1 MCEVAL
7 AESLIETPAV
17 HERGVGGSGQL
28 TLPLEF
34 LYHHMQNGDK
44 IITIG
49 LLEGEMR

>member
-1 MCEVAL
+1 MCEAAL
-7 AESLIETPAV
+7 AEFLVETPAV
-17 HERGVGGSGQL
+17 HERGVGGSRQL

-44 IITIG
+44 IITVG